1 MGQLKHGIY
10 DDNCIGMSPNEV
22 NAHYG
27 FDENGYPLNG
37 TCAFY
42 ILENYRTKDE

>member
-10 DDNCIGMSPNEV
+10 DNNCIGMSPNEV

-27 FDENGYPLNG
+27 FDGDGYPLNG
-37 TCAFY
+37 AQPFY
-42 ILENYRTKDE
+42 VL